1 MTTDTSTDSSHSLPA
16 IPTLPPI
23 EMPDDSDT
31 ALHDSPGLHSQTAT
45 GGSAPQPSTPA
56 TPYSPESQPYASGS
70 STADSVQQQIHQKSA
85 SADSLRVHQPKDS
98 VPPSPTGARNA
109 TLPNADSSRAR
120 RSELSIDARRRREPE
135 TIPPYARSRG
145 HSVST
150 ASDGNDSAID
160 QGLESDSWPPLKR
173 SIDKGRRT
181 SVKGGEQARP
191 SRRPG
196 DLKLPA
202 RNQQPLLPFTFAQ
215 PLPHDDSRRLHSTTS
230 LQSFPR
236 HSSIT
241 EVMSGRVRSGS
252 LGLQGSTDSS
262 GSRPPLIDTTQLS
275 LHSREFRIAVV
286 GTPGCGKSTF
296 VAEDARSHGVNNLDA
311 LFNAPSGLS
320 SSPFCYVRKS
330 ESSKRESLPHVVCVY
345 ELDITSVAT
354 LPPVGGIFVC
364 YDSADPSSFAPV
376 PDFLRLISPMKHCVV
391 AIALKSDLEPVV
403 DRAMPVNLFA
413 EYDIQ
418 VAAVDLSDTGRVK
431 MRKAFG
437 YMLRWLART
446 HSIDLGNSATPD
458 AAAPAVLWE
467 GRGSTSV
474 ARTPSSAP
482 PNHTSSQDRSGSF
495 QLSPTA
501 NLPIPIPSS
510 AGSPTRARS
519 TSDLR
524 AEHEKPKSRDSEERK
539 LSSARS
545 TNNLS
550 AAANTQL
557 GSVLPLQRAGDVTNG
572 LNEEERQLLK
582 EKETRS
588 AQYVTLEE
596 LLDKLLFL
604 AVSGDDPTFI
614 SHFLLTYRRFA
625 SPRNLLLAMQ
635 KRMRELDKSLGDSG
649 FVGYAEMR
657 ICHLLQTWIERYP
670 QDFAVPDTSGA
681 LSALVKSILRKTHL
695 CHYGSDFL
703 PFLEHIP
710 DVRDV
715 DAAWARKAEP
725 ILDDTEDPYCI
736 SDGEDD
742 TLGSSLAAGS
752 TSASTSKSS
761 VTPSYEA
768 STGSSSRERKQS
780 LPLSAMALI
789 MPVSTPVADSPDI
802 PLKQLLKELSKH
814 SQELQN
820 YDCSEIAEEITR
832 VEASFFMA
840 IEPRDWLRYTIV
852 PGRKDPETDT
862 IARFNAISNYL
873 GDWVVSL
880 ILCHDKPRNR
890 AKQIEK
896 FVDIAHKLRALNNYS
911 ALRAFVAGINN
922 STFQGDDTM
931 ETFKSKYPDHYKNLL
946 SWDVLLQQRGAHQAY
961 RMALKNT
968 KGACI
973 PALEVHMSDLIR
985 AHEGNPDFSR
995 TEPKKVHWG
1004 KFSMLGRF
1012 IQCTTQCQIQCQTT
1026 TDYNFRERSK
1036 IRDLVF
1042 NGYVMS
1048 IGMQNSRIAPVPEA
1062 SLDEPLVP
1070 SLPRSF
1076 SRDDTH
1082 FPHARDNTL
1091 IRRLFQW

>member
-1 MTTDTSTDSSHSLPA
+1 MTTDTTDTSHSLPA

-23 EMPDDSDT
+23 QMPRPQDDSDT
-31 ALHDSPGLHSQTAT
+31 ALHDSPHIVT
-45 GGSAPQPSTPA
+45 STPQRS
-56 TPYSPESQPYASGS
+56 TPTTPSSPVLTQSQPCASGP
-70 STADSVQQQIHQKSA
+70 STADAVQQQIHRKSA
-85 SADSLRVHQPKDS
+85 STDSLRVQQPKDS
-98 VPPSPTGARNA
+98 MPPSPRGARSA
-109 TLPNADSSRAR
+109 TFPAADLSRTHR
-120 RSELSIDARRRREPE
+120 TEVSVDPRRRREPE
-135 TIPPYARSRG
+135 TVPPYARSRG

-160 QGLESDSWPPLKR
+160 QGLEPDSWPPLKR
-173 SIDKGRRT
+173 SIDKGRRS

-196 DLKLPA
+196 DLKLPS
-202 RNQQPLLPFTFAQ
+202 RNQQPPLPFTFVQ
-215 PLPHDDSRRLHSTTS
+215 TLPRDDSRRLHSTTS
-230 LQSFPR
+230 LQSFPK

-252 LGLQGSTDSS
+252 LGLQGGTENS
-262 GSRPPLIDTTQLS
+262 GYRPLHIDTTQPA
-275 LHSREFRIAVV
+275 LHSREFLLAVV

-296 VAEDARSHGVNNLDA
+296 VAEDAQSHGVSNLDA
-311 LFNAPSGLS
+311 LFNAPGGLS
-320 SSPFCYVRKS
+320 FSPFCYARKS
-330 ESSKRESLPHVVCVY
+330 EWSKRESLRHLVRVY
-345 ELDITSVAT
+345 ELDVTRVTA
-354 LPPVGGIFVC
+354 LPPVHGIFVC
-364 YDSADPSSFAPV
+364 YDSADASSFAPV
-376 PDFLRLISPMKHCVV
+376 PDFLRLINPTKHCAV
-391 AIALKSDLEPVV
+391 AIALKSDLEPAV
-403 DRAMPVNLFA
+403 DRTMSVNLFA
-413 EYDIQ
+413 EHDIK
-418 VAAVDLSDTGRVK
+418 VAAVDLSDAGRIK

-437 YMLRWLART
+437 YMLRSLA
-446 HSIDLGNSATPD
+446 HAHNVDLGNSTTPD
-458 AAAPAVLWE
+458 VAGPAVLWE
-467 GRGSTSV
+467 SRGSISV
-474 ARTPSSAP
+474 TRTPSSVL
-482 PNHTSSQDRSGSF
+482 PNDTASQDLSGSF

-501 NLPIPIPSS
+501 NLSVSIPPSAS
-510 AGSPTRARS
+510 SPTRARS

-524 AEHEKPKSRDSEERK
+524 AEHEKIKSQDLEERR

-545 TNNLS
+545 TNNL
-550 AAANTQL
+550 AAVASSQL
-557 GSVLPLQRAGDVTNG
+557 GPALSLQRAGDMANG
-572 LNEEERQLLK
+572 HDEEERQLLK

-614 SHFLLTYRRFA
+614 SQFLLTYRRFA
-625 SPRNLLLAMQ
+625 SPRSVLLAMQ
-635 KRMRELDKSLGDSG
+635 KRLRELDKSLGDSG

-657 ICHLLQTWIERYP
+657 ICHLLQTWVDCYP
-670 QDFAVPDTSGA
+670 QDFAVPGTSGA

-695 CHYGSDFL
+695 CHYGTDFL
-703 PFLEHIP
+703 PFLEHISTVP
-710 DVRDV
+710 DV
-715 DAAWARKAEP
+715 DAAWAQKAEP
-725 ILDDTEDPYCI
+725 LLDDSDDPYCI

-742 TLGSSLAAGS
+742 TLGSSPAVE
-752 TSASTSKSS
+752 SASASASKSS
-761 VTPSYEA
+761 VAQSYETSA
-768 STGSSSRERKQS
+768 GSSSRERKQS
-780 LPLSAMALI
+780 LPLSAKALI
-789 MPVSTPVADSPDI
+789 MPVSPPVADSPDI
-802 PLKQLLKELSKH
+802 PLKQLLKELAKH

-832 VEASFFMA
+832 VEATLFLA
-840 IEPRDWLRYTIV
+840 IKPRDWLRYTFV
-852 PGRKDPETDT
+852 PGRKDPETDN

-873 GDWVVSL
+873 ADWVVSL

-931 ETFKSKYPDHYKNLL
+931 EAFKSKYPDHYKNLL
-946 SWDVLLQQRGAHQAY
+946 SWDVLLQHRGAHQAY

-995 TEPKKVHWG
+995 TDPKKIHWG

-1026 TDYNFRERSK
+1026 SDYNFRERHK

-1048 IGMQNSRIAPVPEA
+1048 IGMQSSRMAPLPEA
-1062 SLDEPLVP
+1062 RSDEPLM
-1070 SLPRSF
+1070 SSIPRSF

-1082 FPHARDNTL
+1082 FSHARDNTL
-1091 IRRLFQW
+1091 IRRIFQW